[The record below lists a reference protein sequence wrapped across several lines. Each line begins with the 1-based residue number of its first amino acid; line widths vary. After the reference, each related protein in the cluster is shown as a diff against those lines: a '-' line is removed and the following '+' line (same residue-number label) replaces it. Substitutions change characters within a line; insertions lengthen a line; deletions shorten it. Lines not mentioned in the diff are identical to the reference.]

1 MTLLGVNMLEQQP
14 RKTYYISVGSG
25 EISQVKSGSTWE
37 YKIEAT
43 DEEVRQLR
51 NLFDGNYSNEVE
63 NFLRAHV
70 PFVEYHYDSS
80 NDKYDSNLLQVYQII
95 YQLGDQEAKNFIE
108 SEGILDVLRTID

>member
-1 MTLLGVNMLEQQP
+1 MLEQQL
-14 RKTYYISVGSG
+14 RKNYYVSVGSG

-51 NLFDGNYSNEVE
+51 NLFEANYSNEVE

-80 NDKYDSNLLQVYQII
+80 NDKYDSNMLKIYQII
-95 YQLGDQEAKNFIE
+95 NQLGDQEARDFIQ